1 MKKYAFTVMLVLL
14 GLVLGVGTS
23 LAVFWSASARFVANA
38 ASARAAEVA
47 AKLPEKP
54 WDFWTIE
61 MESLANDLRDERLR
75 IKQREEQLVKREARL
90 NAEQQELEKT
100 RKQIEELR
108 AAIDERLI
116 EVTEGE
122 AANLKKLAL
131 TYGALSPKSAVAIFR
146 EMDDTTLVK
155 LFSLMKPDTVGPI
168 FEEMGKQSATDAN
181 IAKRAAL
188 LSERLR
194 MIKNANKSAT
204 GP

>member
-1 MKKYAFTVMLVLL
+1 MKKHAFTALLVLL
-14 GLVLGVGTS
+14 GLGLGVGTS
-23 LAVFWSASARFVANA
+23 LAVFWSTSSRFVANA
-38 ASARAAEVA
+38 AAARAADLA
-47 AKLPEKP
+47 AKMPAKP

-61 MESLANDLRDERLR
+61 MENLANDLRDERTR
-75 IKQREEQLVKREARL
+75 VKQHEDQLAQREARL
-90 NAEQQELEKT
+90 TAEQQELEKT

-131 TYGALSPKSAVAIFR
+131 TYGALTPKSAVAIFR

-155 LFSLMKPDTVGPI
+155 LFSLMRPETVGPI
-168 FEEMGKQSATDAN
+168 LEEMGKLSAIDAN

-188 LSERLR
+188 LTERLR
-194 MIKNANKSAT
+194 MIKNAKKPAT
-204 GP
+204 EP

>member
-1 MKKYAFTVMLVLL
+1 MKKYAFSALLVML

-23 LAVFWSASARFVANA
+23 LAIFWSASSRFVVNA
-38 ASARAAEVA
+38 AAAHADAEVA
-47 AKLPEKP
+47 KLPPKP

-61 MESLANDLRDERLR
+61 MESLANDLRDERGR
-75 IKQREEQLVKREARL
+75 IKLRDDQLAQREARL

-100 RKQIEELR
+100 RKQIEEIR
-108 AAIDERLI
+108 AAIDQRLI
-116 EVTEGE
+116 EVTDGE
-122 AANLKKLAL
+122 AANLKKLAV
-131 TYGALSPKSAVAIFR
+131 TYGALTPKSAVAIFR

-194 MIKNANKSAT
+194 LIKTAPKPAPSS
-204 GP
+204 

>member
-1 MKKYAFTVMLVLL
+1 MKKYAFTALLVLL
-14 GLVLGVGTS
+14 GLVLGVGVS

-38 ASARAAEVA
+38 TAAHAAEAA

-61 MESLANDLRDERLR
+61 MENLANDLRDERVR
-75 IKQREEQLVKREARL
+75 IKQHEEQLGQREARL
-90 NAEQQELEKT
+90 TAEQQELEKT

-122 AANLKKLAL
+122 SANLKKLAQTYSTL
-131 TYGALSPKSAVAIFR
+131 TPKSAVAIFR

-155 LFSLMKPDTVGPI
+155 LFSLMKPDSVGPI
-168 FEEMGKQSATDAN
+168 LEEMGKESATDATL
-181 IAKRAAL
+181 AKRAAL

-194 MIKNANKSAT
+194 LIKTAQKPPSS
-204 GP
+204 

>member
-1 MKKYAFTVMLVLL
+1 MKKYAFTALLVLL

-23 LAVFWSASARFVANA
+23 LAIFWSASTRFVASA
-38 ASARAAEVA
+38 TAARAAEAA

-61 MESLANDLRDERLR
+61 MENLANDLRDERVR
-75 IKQREEQLVKREARL
+75 IKQHEEQLTQREARL

-122 AANLKKLAL
+122 STNLKKLAS
-131 TYGALSPKSAVAIFR
+131 TYSTLSAKSAVAIFR

-155 LFSLMKPDTVGPI
+155 LFSLMKPDSVGPI
-168 FEEMGKQSATDAN
+168 LEEMGKESATDAAL
-181 IAKRAAL
+181 AKRAAL

-194 MIKNANKSAT
+194 LIKNAQKPAS
-204 GP
+204 

>member
-1 MKKYAFTVMLVLL
+1 MKKHAFTALLVLL
-14 GLVLGVGTS
+14 GLGLGVGTS
-23 LAVFWSASARFVANA
+23 LAVFWSASSRFVASA
-38 ASARAAEVA
+38 ATARAADVT
-47 AKLPEKP
+47 AKLPAKP

-61 MESLANDLRDERLR
+61 MENLANDLRDERTR
-75 IKQREEQLVKREARL
+75 VKQHEDQLAQREARL
-90 NAEQQELEKT
+90 TAEQQELEKT

-131 TYGALSPKSAVAIFR
+131 TYGALTPKSAVAIFR

-155 LFSLMKPDTVGPI
+155 LFSLMRPETVGPI
-168 FEEMGKQSATDAN
+168 LEEMGKQSASDAN

-188 LSERLR
+188 LTERLR
-194 MIKNANKSAT
+194 MIKNAKKPAT
-204 GP
+204 EP

>member
-1 MKKYAFTVMLVLL
+1 MKKYAFTALLVLL

-23 LAVFWSASARFVANA
+23 LAIFWSASTRFVARA
-38 ASARAAEVA
+38 TAARAAEAA

-61 MESLANDLRDERLR
+61 MENLANDLRDERVR
-75 IKQREEQLVKREARL
+75 IKQHEEQLTQREARL

-122 AANLKKLAL
+122 STNLKKLAS
-131 TYGALSPKSAVAIFR
+131 TYSTLSAKSAVAIFR

-155 LFSLMKPDTVGPI
+155 LFSLMKPDSVGPI
-168 FEEMGKQSATDAN
+168 LEEMGKESATDAAL
-181 IAKRAAL
+181 AKRAAL

-194 MIKNANKSAT
+194 LIKNAQKPAS
-204 GP
+204 

>member
-1 MKKYAFTVMLVLL
+1 MKKYAFTALLVLL
-14 GLVLGVGTS
+14 GLGLGVGTS
-23 LAVFWSASARFVANA
+23 LAIFWSASTRFVA
-38 ASARAAEVA
+38 SATAVRAAEVA

-61 MESLANDLRDERLR
+61 MENLANDLRDERVR
-75 IKQREEQLVKREARL
+75 IKQHEEQLIQREARL

-122 AANLKKLAL
+122 STNLKKLAL
-131 TYGALSPKSAVAIFR
+131 TYSTLTAKSAVAIFR

-155 LFSLMKPDTVGPI
+155 LFSLMKPDSVGPI
-168 FEEMGKQSATDAN
+168 FEEMGKESATDAAL
-181 IAKRAAL
+181 AKRAAL

-194 MIKNANKSAT
+194 LIKTAQKPSS
-204 GP
+204 

>member
-1 MKKYAFTVMLVLL
+1 MKKYAFSALLVML

-23 LAVFWSASARFVANA
+23 LAIFWSASSRFVVNA
-38 ASARAAEVA
+38 AAARTAEVA
-47 AKLPEKP
+47 TKLPEKP

-61 MESLANDLRDERLR
+61 RESLANDLRDERVR
-75 IKQREEQLVKREARL
+75 VKQREEQLTQREARL

-155 LFSLMKPDTVGPI
+155 LFSLMKPDIVGPI
-168 FEEMGKQSATDAN
+168 FEEMGKQSAGDAN

-194 MIKNANKSAT
+194 MIKNAKKPAT
-204 GP
+204 EP

>member
-1 MKKYAFTVMLVLL
+1 MKKHAFSALLVLL

-23 LAVFWSASARFVANA
+23 LAVFWSASSRFVANA
-38 ASARAAEVA
+38 TANRAADVA
-47 AKLPEKP
+47 AKLPPKP

-61 MESLANDLRDERLR
+61 MESLANDLRDERSR
-75 IKQREEQLVKREARL
+75 VKQHEEQLSQREARL

-100 RKQIEELR
+100 RKQIEEMR
-108 AAIDERLI
+108 AAIDERLV

-122 AANLKKLAL
+122 AANLKKLAQ
-131 TYGALSPKSAVAIFR
+131 TYGALTPKSAVAIFR

-155 LFSLMKPDTVGPI
+155 LFSLMKPDVVGPI
-168 FEEMGKQSATDAN
+168 FEEMGKQSATDAA

-194 MIKNANKSAT
+194 MISNGAKPAA

>member
-1 MKKYAFTVMLVLL
+1 MKKYAYTALLVLL

-23 LAVFWSASARFVANA
+23 LYVFWSASSRLA
-38 ASARAAEVA
+38 ASAETARGADLA
-47 AKLPEKP
+47 AKQPEKP

-61 MESLANDLRDERLR
+61 MENLANDLRDERNHV
-75 IKQREEQLVKREARL
+75 KQREDQFAQREARL

-116 EVTEGE
+116 EVTDGE

-155 LFSLMKPDTVGPI
+155 LLSLMKPEIVGPI
-168 FEEMGKQSATDAN
+168 FEEMGKQSATDAT
-181 IAKRAAL
+181 IAKRAAVI
-188 LSERLR
+188 SERLR
-194 MIKNANKSAT
+194 MIKNAKKPAT
-204 GP
+204 AP

>member
-1 MKKYAFTVMLVLL
+1 MKKYAFPLMLVLL
-14 GLVLGVGTS
+14 GLGLGVGTS
-23 LAVFWSASARFVANA
+23 LAVFWSASKRFVANA
-38 ASARAAEVA
+38 TAAREAEVA
-47 AKLPEKP
+47 AKQPAKP

-61 MESLANDLRDERLR
+61 MENLANDLRDERAR
-75 IKQREEQLVKREARL
+75 IKLRDEQLAQREARL
-90 NAEQQELEKT
+90 NTEQQELEKT

-122 AANLKKLAL
+122 AANLKKLAA
-131 TYGALSPKSAVAIFR
+131 TYGALSAKSAVAIFR

-168 FEEMGKQSATDAN
+168 LEEMGKQSASDAN

-188 LSERLR
+188 LTERLR
-194 MIKNANKSAT
+194 MIKNAKKPANE
-204 GP
+204 P